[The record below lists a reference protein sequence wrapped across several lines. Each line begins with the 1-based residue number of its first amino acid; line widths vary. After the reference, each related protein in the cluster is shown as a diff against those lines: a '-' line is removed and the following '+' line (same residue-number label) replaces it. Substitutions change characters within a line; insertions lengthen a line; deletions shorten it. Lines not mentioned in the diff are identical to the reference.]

1 MPGRGRRPVN
11 IFNALYQ
18 QEQHEEDQDSLL
30 VALFENVEENTQ
42 RLVRIERMM
51 KELLRAQ
58 QEIAIM
64 AQKDIDALRQTV
76 EANTNV
82 TNSAMELLNGMA
94 AQIRESADD
103 PDELRALADQIEQ
116 NSKKLADAV
125 VANSKQPVAPAAP
138 TDQPQG

>member
-30 VALFENVEENTQ
+30 VALFEHVEENTQ

-64 AQKDIDALRQTV
+64 AQKDIDALRQVV
-76 EANTNV
+76 EVNTNA

-94 AQIRESADD
+94 AQIRDAADD
-103 PDELRALADQIEQ
+103 PDEIRALADQIEQ

-125 VANSKQPVAPAAP
+125 VANSKPATPAPDPSAV
-138 TDQPQG
+138 TQ